1 MTRRNSKYGLS
12 LITGLVL
19 FITVATLG
27 IVLMFNTD
35 DKLLIGC
42 LICALLIELAL
53 DVIPYLRDLKTLS
66 ADGTYKRRS
75 TDNRN

>member
-27 IVLMFNTD
+27 IVLMFNSD

-53 DVIPYLRDLKTLS
+53 DVIPYLRDLKNLGT
-66 ADGTYKRRS
+66 DGTYKRRS